1 MSQQFAATPNW
12 AERAAAAEW
21 SVQQLAEHAGCSL
34 SKLERL
40 FRAEHQ
46 QCPQDWLIT
55 RRMERAA
62 EWLAQGRNVQETAE
76 LVRYQSQ
83 HAFSLAFKRHF
94 GYPPKEH
101 RARLLAV
108 ANGQTGKRANGQ
120 TGKRAKPSSGATAK
134 TLKGKLRHLLARWCK

>member
-1 MSQQFAATPNW
+1 MKETNGRRDGNKIQDWP
-12 AERAAAAEW
+12 ERAAAAHW
-21 SVQQLAEHAGCSL
+21 CVQRLAAQSGYSV

-46 QCPQDWLIT
+46 QCPQDWLTT

-62 EWLAQGRNVQETAE
+62 ELLAQGRNVQETAG
-76 LVRYQSQ
+76 LVGYQGQ

-101 RARLLAV
+101 RTRQLAT
-108 ANGQTGKRANGQ
+108 ANGQTGKRTLVRA
-120 TGKRAKPSSGATAK
+120 KRAKKQAK
-134 TLKGKLRHLLARWCK
+134 KFLPAGT